1 MLRSWFLPEAPW
13 MPLGFFIH
21 FNIAMPFSSLQLGL
35 DWGSM
40 RNFVTFEWNL
50 YIFDHIVLTVS
61 ISIFWLI
68 NARGT
73 NVRQFPTRNNFL
85 IINILSCLSVI
96 SFYFPPLE
104 VVHPVS
110 FDTGKMHNKRNNEKK
125 IAVTHIDM
133 IQDSRVVHI
142 RLDTWETQGSMRF
155 QIQKR
160 GVLVKKCL
168 PRTSLYASFYASQSH
183 IQYQPAFKIKISYKE
198 SFLTLAIKLRK
209 S

>member
-110 FDTGKMHNKRNNEKK
+110 RPRNISSFKSVKACLHCTFVFLNLLGNYVAPTPVQFLVFPLVLHVSEPFL
-125 IAVTHIDM
+125 I
-133 IQDSRVVHI
+133 RVSFQVKLFSLFLLPLTFSKAFMVGF
-142 RLDTWETQGSMRF
+142 RL
-155 QIQKR
+155 
-160 GVLVKKCL
+160 C
-168 PRTSLYASFYASQSH
+168 
-183 IQYQPAFKIKISYKE
+183 
-198 SFLTLAIKLRK
+198 SFLV
-209 S
+209 SW